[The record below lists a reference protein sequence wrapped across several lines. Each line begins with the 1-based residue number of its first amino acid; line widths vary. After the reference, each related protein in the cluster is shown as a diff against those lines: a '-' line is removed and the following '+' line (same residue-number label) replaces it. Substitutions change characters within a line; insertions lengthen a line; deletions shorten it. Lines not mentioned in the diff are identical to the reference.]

1 MLNLLLLT
9 LPATRAAA
17 VPSILCYLQTVS
29 RYHTHKFQ
37 GVGDESPQQL
47 PFKEGMIKLRID
59 QPVC

>member
-9 LPATRAAA
+9 LPAAA

-37 GVGDESPQQL
+37 GVGDENPQQL
-47 PFKEGMIKLRID
+47 PLKEGMIKLRID